1 MKNRIMNT
9 TLVSIG
15 TYSVGLTTLTLL
27 SGAALAGG
35 STGFVSVA
43 AYRQPADS
51 PFISNTLI
59 IDTFEPGPLVPGIT
73 TFGVTANIGGNS
85 VDIDDG
91 TLDGNGDAGKSLAIG
106 SWGPFTPGSASFTYS
121 SEVLGGLPTQVGLV
135 ITDLDLSEPKGP
147 AVTTNVTLQC
157 ILSDGSTVNTIYAV
171 LSQPNNALD
180 DLFIGYSSSLGI
192 ASMSVF
198 CEVPMIVDH
207 LQYALPPQLLTPA
220 VNDDFDGD
228 GRSDVAW
235 SNQASR
241 GGAIWHVNGTA
252 VTGEY
257 TSILASSTTAVLVA
271 TADAD
276 ANGRADMLWYD
287 AATARYSVWLMNG
300 FSASATMIDRY
311 VGSDWIPAGYFDI
324 NADRKADVIF
334 RRTSGGQT
342 QVAVW
347 LMNGAAIASSELT
360 TLSGEFDQMFVG
372 NLDAD
377 STGEA
382 ILRSSS
388 GAQLG
393 GVFVSEFTGSSI
405 GTPSRVLTSS
415 GSAEPLVDVSY
426 SIAGLADITG
436 DGVSDVLWR
445 GPTGSIVSWQ
455 MKNRAIESKSVL
467 SAGATNYWTIASFPD
482 FDGDGTQG
490 IFFRGGS
497 GETWSWRM
505 QVGVITQSNALNT
518 VQTAWK
524 TVGTQH

>member
-311 VGSDWIPAGYFDI
+311 VGSDWIPVGYFDI
-324 NADRKADVIF
+324 NADRNADVIF

-405 GTPSRVLTSS
+405 GTPSRVQNLS